1 MLARKSLGGQVMH
14 KDYEVQVWHEGIEW
28 RATVYVNDPSTGNR
42 VDELNTNIHHD
53 YLGSVMSYVAQAIS
67 DYEREAGK

>member
-1 MLARKSLGGQVMH
+1 MH

-28 RATVYVNDPSTGNR
+28 RAEVYIITAAGERLDV
-42 VDELNTNIHHD
+42 LNTNIHHD
-53 YLGSVMSYVAQAIS
+53 YLGNVMSYVAQAIS